1 MGVPLVIL
9 TGFLG
14 AGKTTALNRILR
26 APLGRRVAVIVND
39 LGKIDIDRQLLADAT
54 GDMVE
59 LGGGCVCCELDVNR
73 DLWETLP
80 ALVERAKPDVVV
92 LETTGVAEPAVLVAG
107 ATVHGLLP
115 RVACVID
122 ASTPEHLDRHEEA
135 RAQAAGADGILLT
148 KLDVAAPPSVLA
160 THAAIDPL
168 NAEVARVA
176 VPDGAVGDAALARWL
191 LAELKPRDR
200 RPGASGRKTQ
210 LVAASVRLEPPLLE
224 APLRAMITRLGD
236 RLVRVKGWA
245 WIAGED
251 RRVWVEKAGHA
262 ITIEPR
268 EPWGEGA
275 RASELVF
282 IGALDELEITRQVR
296 ACSAAVGVQTTDV

>member
-26 APLGRRVAVIVND
+26 APLGHRVAVIVND
-39 LGKIDIDRQLLADAT
+39 IGKIDIDRRLLADAT
-54 GDMVE
+54 GDMIE

-107 ATVHGLLP
+107 ATVHGLAP

-122 ASTPEHLDRHEEA
+122 ASTPEHLARHEEA
-135 RAQAAGADGILLT
+135 RAQAAGADGILIT
-148 KLDVAAPPSVLA
+148 KLDVAPPAAVLA
-160 THAAIDPL
+160 THAALDPL
-168 NAEVARVA
+168 NADAPRVA
-176 VPDGAVGDAALARWL
+176 VPDGSVGDGVLARWL
-191 LAELKPRDR
+191 LAELRPRDR

-210 LVAASVRLEPPLLE
+210 LVAASVRLAQPLLE
-224 APLRAMITRLGD
+224 APLRALITRLGD
-236 RLVRVKGWA
+236 RVVRIKGWA
-245 WIAGED
+245 WLDGES
-251 RRVWVEKAGHA
+251 RRVWVEKAGHV

-268 EPWGEGA
+268 EVWPDGA

-296 ACSAAVGVQTTDV
+296 ACSASVGVATTDV